1 MTMTM
6 TMTMRNDNDND
17 NVPSQGVAKHLL
29 GHPLGTFRVCSYS
42 SQVKHH
48 VGVAI
53 GIAVREVDGVL

>member
-1 MTMTM
+1 
-6 TMTMRNDNDND
+6 MRNDNDND
-17 NVPSQGVAKHLL
+17 NVPCQSMAKHLL
-29 GHPLGTFRVCSYS
+29 GHPLGTLWVSSYS